1 MRLSVTGGHPVG
13 RSGGWRARL
22 LVLAVLLTGLSAPV
36 HATGALPDGI
46 PYCVDPDW
54 APYEWISG
62 QGRHEGIAADLLR
75 LVADRAGLTLRL
87 MPTAD
92 WNESLQAAREG
103 QCLMLSFLNTTPQ
116 RRQWLTFTDP
126 LYVDPNV
133 IITHQDHA
141 AVTDLAALDG
151 QRVAL
156 PKGTSIEERLRRD
169 YPRLVIMIT
178 ETEAEAFGLVSTGKA
193 EMAIRS
199 MTVAVDTIRKK
210 GWFNLKVAGQVPG
223 YENLLRIGVRNEVA
237 EELVPRLNSGIASV
251 TPEERVAV
259 ANRHVAIEVTTGIDP
274 DLVWNGAGVLGGILA
289 ASLFWVLK
297 LKNLN
302 RRLHMLSHTDAL
314 TGLENRSSLNAYL
327 AAAVARLARQ
337 GGVLALI
344 LIDVDHFKQVNDSRG
359 HQAGDRVLVE
369 LSVRL
374 KQAAGDGVTVGRWGG
389 EEFLVIC
396 PDLSETDAK
405 ELAERIRK
413 AVAEMLFSDG
423 QQYTFSAGISLL
435 TAVPQDIPDLDAAL
449 ARADQALYAAKNAGR
464 NRVEYL

>member
-1 MRLSVTGGHPVG
+1 M
-13 RSGGWRARL
+13 GGWWARL
-22 LVLAVLLTGLSAPV
+22 LVLAVLLAGLPAPA
-36 HATGALPDGI
+36 HAAGASPDGI

-75 LVADRAGLTLRL
+75 LVAERAGLTLRL
-87 MPTAD
+87 TPTAD

-103 QCLMLSFLNTTPQ
+103 HCMMLSFLNTTAQ

-126 LYVDPNV
+126 LYIDPNV
-133 IITHQDHA
+133 VITHQDHA

-156 PKGTSIEERLRRD
+156 PKGTSIEERLRRE
-169 YPRLVIMIT
+169 YPKLVIVIT

-193 EMAIRS
+193 DMAIRS

-297 LKNLN
+297 LKSLN
-302 RRLHMLSHTDAL
+302 RRLHVLSHTDGL

-327 AAAVARLARQ
+327 AVVMARLTRQ
-337 GGVLALI
+337 GGVVALI

-359 HQAGDRVLVE
+359 HQAGDRVLTE
-369 LSVRL
+369 LSARL

-389 EEFLVIC
+389 EEFLAIC

-405 ELAERIRK
+405 ALAERMRK
-413 AVAEMLFSDG
+413 AVAEVPFADG
-423 QQYTFSAGISLL
+423 HHYTFSAGVSLL
-435 TAVPQDIPDLDAAL
+435 SAVPQGMPDLDAAL
-449 ARADQALYAAKNAGR
+449 ARADQALYAAKSAGR
-464 NRVEYL
+464 NCMNYL

>member
-1 MRLSVTGGHPVG
+1 MGGQ
-13 RSGGWRARL
+13 SGGQLGGWWARL
-22 LVLAVLLTGLSAPV
+22 LVLAVLLAGLPAPA
-36 HATGALPDGI
+36 HAAGASPDGI

-75 LVADRAGLTLRL
+75 LVAERAGLTLRL
-87 MPTAD
+87 TPTAD

-103 QCLMLSFLNTTPQ
+103 HCMMLSFLNTTAQ

-126 LYVDPNV
+126 LYIDPNV
-133 IITHQDHA
+133 VITHQDHA

-156 PKGTSIEERLRRD
+156 PKGTSIEERLRRE
-169 YPRLVIMIT
+169 YPKLVIVIT

-193 EMAIRS
+193 DMAIRS

-297 LKNLN
+297 LKSLN
-302 RRLHMLSHTDAL
+302 RRLHVLSHTDGL

-327 AAAVARLARQ
+327 AVVMARLTRQ
-337 GGVLALI
+337 GGVVALI

-359 HQAGDRVLVE
+359 HQAGDRVLTE
-369 LSVRL
+369 LSARL

-389 EEFLVIC
+389 EEFLAIC

-405 ELAERIRK
+405 ALAERMRK
-413 AVAEMLFSDG
+413 AVAEVPFADG
-423 QQYTFSAGISLL
+423 HHYTFSAGVSLL
-435 TAVPQDIPDLDAAL
+435 SAVPQGMPDLDAAL
-449 ARADQALYAAKNAGR
+449 ARADQALYAAKSAGR
-464 NRVEYL
+464 NCMNYL